1 MKVLFNADDFGLTK
15 GVTDGIIQAH
25 TNGVVQSTTLMMNG
39 LATDYAVAKAKKF
52 PSLQVGIHL
61 VLTYGKPLSDD
72 VPTLLNEQGTFKY
85 TNSFEQMGSPN
96 IEDVEKEWRAQLD
109 AFLAT
114 GLPLHHIDSHHHV
127 HGWPVLKEVVLAL
140 SKDYDV
146 PVRYTDSLKDYPTV
160 LLTEN
165 LYLDFYGDGIHKDIF
180 KSLELYKGNS
190 VEVMTHPAFVDDDLR
205 TVSSYL
211 DAREEELALLCHLEI
226 PDWVD
231 LEIGT

>member
-39 LATDYAVAKAKKF
+39 LATDYAVAKAKML

-72 VPTLLNEQGTFKY
+72 VPTLLNEQGSFKY
-85 TNSFEQMGSPN
+85 TNTFKQMEPPN
-96 IEDVEKEWRAQLD
+96 IEEVEKEWRTQLD

-146 PVRYTDSLKDYPTV
+146 PVRYTDSLKDYPAV

-165 LYLDFYGDGIHKDIF
+165 LYLDFYGDGIHKDVF

-190 VEVMTHPAFVDDDLR
+190 VEVMTHPAIVDDDLR

-211 DAREEELALLCHLEI
+211 DAREEELSLLCHLEI